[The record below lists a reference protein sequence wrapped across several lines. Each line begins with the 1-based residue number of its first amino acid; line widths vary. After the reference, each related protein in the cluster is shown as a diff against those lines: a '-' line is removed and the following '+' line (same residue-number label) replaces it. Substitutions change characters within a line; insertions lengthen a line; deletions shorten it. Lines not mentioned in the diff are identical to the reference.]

1 MDFFVENK
9 WFFMVGTEIL
19 FWVFT
24 IAFGLIRYLF
34 GRDRLSLVALA
45 LLFVNEL
52 CLVLLAVLDYRET
65 GEIAAF
71 QIATIAFIIYVLAS
85 IGGCFGVTGSLPAH
99 LGLSGC
105 KCVRNAR
112 TSTSISS

>member
-71 QIATIAFIIYVLAS
+71 QIATIAFILYVLAY
-85 IGGCFGVTGSLPAH
+85 GRQDFKHVDGYLKRK
-99 LGLSGC
+99 LSAWKGE
-105 KCVRNAR
+105 
-112 TSTSISS
+112 SSPRSAAASE